1 MKNSELKEI
10 YGGAFSFTTTF
21 FNSIARYI
29 TTIKGIGES
38 IGSSIKRLIKRRY
51 C

>member
-1 MKNSELKEI
+1 MEETNLKNI

-21 FNSIARYI
+21 FNSISRYI
-29 TTIKGIGES
+29 TTIKSVGES
-38 IGSSIKRLIKRRY
+38 IGSSIRRLLSKRY